1 MSEGL
6 KTVRRIVTGHDAAG
20 RSVVLEDGPATNLVP
35 NPKRP
40 DRGLINLWATTAQP
54 SYNDPDPMAG
64 PPHPL
69 NPPAGGTVFRFFQV
83 PPGGTP
89 EELKAGFAAMGGA
102 HNQVDTTRHASM
114 HKTET
119 VDYIV
124 CLEGEI
130 AMLLDAGEV
139 VMRPHDVLIQRGTNH
154 GWVNRGT
161 ETALMLAVLVD
172 AKL

>member
-1 MSEGL
+1 MTGL
-6 KTVRRIVTGHDAAG
+6 AKVRRIVTGHNAAG
-20 RSVVLEDGPATNLVP
+20 RSVVIEDAAATNLVP

-40 DRGLINLWATTAQP
+40 DRGLINLWATASGP
-54 SYNDPDPMAG
+54 RFDDSDPMKG
-64 PPHPL
+64 PPHGL
-69 NPPAGGTVFRFFQV
+69 NPPKGGTVFRFFQV
-83 PPGGTP
+83 PPGGSP

-102 HNQVDTTRHASM
+102 HNQVDTSRDASM
-114 HKTET
+114 HKTAT

-130 AMLLDAGEV
+130 AMLLDEGEV

-161 ETALMLAVLVD
+161 KTALMLAVLID
-172 AKL
+172 ATA